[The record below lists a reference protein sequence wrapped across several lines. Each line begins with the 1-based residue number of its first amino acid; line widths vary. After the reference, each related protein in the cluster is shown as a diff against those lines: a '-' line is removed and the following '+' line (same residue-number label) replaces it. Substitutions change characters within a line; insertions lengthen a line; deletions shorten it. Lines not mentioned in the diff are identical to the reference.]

1 MENRNSEWFAGWF
14 DSPYYHLLYG
24 HRDEQEAFAFIQ
36 LLVHDHLADRP
47 YVVDLGCGKGR
58 HSRALAEHG
67 KRVHGIDLSP
77 ESIEFASKQNTAMAT
92 FSVQDMRQLTLDTP
106 ADAILNLFT
115 SFGYF
120 ESVDEH
126 LSVLSS
132 VAANLKKGGLFI
144 LDYFNAH
151 LVEEGSGTFT

>member
-36 LLVHDHLADRP
+36 LLVHDHLADRH

-92 FSVQDMRQLTLDTP
+92 FSVQDMRQFKLDKP

-132 VAANLKKGGLFI
+132 VAANLKK
-144 LDYFNAH
+144 
-151 LVEEGSGTFT
+151 